1 MCQNMARP
9 FLSGCPLQL
18 LAMSLLA
25 MFFCASTVENEKQ
38 EERRNQEKAS
48 RWNETSSL
56 PLPSSQDSENTPQ
69 KIHSSDSRNAW
80 MLLMNNEVR
89 SKKMNKNKSRKIKFG
104 IPGLLEAAES
114 AQPRPNTIT
123 QEKLLREFQLLLK
136 GIIRKQERINMKTT
150 SKTCQHGEDGDGK
163 EENFFPQNRVP
174 LIKSREQGR
183 IEAAFHC
190 QTRKNISVDRRSLQ
204 ELQLYYIPKKEE
216 LFHRGLGLNLN
227 NGQYMAPV
235 SGYYIFSA
243 RLYVVPQI
251 HPTRYQ
257 SRARDR
263 LRLLICVESLCR
275 QKSSLE
281 TVSSLDKTSEYFTI
295 SVSGILFLQAG
306 QYASVFIDNATGSSF
321 IVRSGSDFRGV
332 LLAL

>member
-1 MCQNMARP
+1 MYQNMARP
-9 FLSGCPLQL
+9 FLSGCPLRF
-18 LAMSLLA
+18 LAMGLLA
-25 MFFCASTVENEKQ
+25 MFFCVSTVENE
-38 EERRNQEKAS
+38 ERENRRNQEKTS

-56 PLPSSQDSENTPQ
+56 PLSSSQDSGNTAE
-69 KIHSSDSRNAW
+69 KIRSSDSWNAW
-80 MLLMNNEVR
+80 MLLVNNEVR

-104 IPGLLEAAES
+104 IPGPLEPAEPP
-114 AQPRPNTIT
+114 QRPQDTIT
-123 QEKLLREFQLLLK
+123 QEELLREFRLPLK
-136 GIIRKQERINMKTT
+136 GIIREQERINVKTT
-150 SKTCQHGEDGDGK
+150 SKNCQHGEDSNGK
-163 EENFFPQNRVP
+163 EENLFPQISIP

-183 IEAAFHC
+183 VEAAFHC

-243 RLYVVPQI
+243 RLYVVPEI
-251 HPTRYQ
+251 HSKRCQP
-257 SRARDR
+257 RARDR

-281 TVSSLDKTSEYFTI
+281 TVSTLDKSSEYFTI

-306 QYASVFIDNATGSSF
+306 QYASVFVDNATGSSF
-321 IVRSGSDFRGV
+321 IVRSGSDFSGV
-332 LLAL
+332 LLGI

>member
-1 MCQNMARP
+1 MCQNMAKP

-18 LAMSLLA
+18 LALGLLA
-25 MFFCASTVENEKQ
+25 MLFCASTVENEKQ
-38 EERRNQEKAS
+38 EDRRNQEKAP

-56 PLPSSQDSENTPQ
+56 PLPSSQDSENTLQ

-104 IPGLLEAAES
+104 IPSLLESAES
-114 AQPRPNTIT
+114 AQPRPDASTII

-150 SKTCQHGEDGDGK
+150 SKKCQHGE
-163 EENFFPQNRVP
+163 
-174 LIKSREQGR
+174 
-183 IEAAFHC
+183 
-190 QTRKNISVDRRSLQ
+190 
-204 ELQLYYIPKKEE
+204 PKKEE

-251 HPTRYQ
+251 HPTKYQ

-275 QKSSLE
+275 QK
-281 TVSSLDKTSEYFTI
+281 
-295 SVSGILFLQAG
+295 
-306 QYASVFIDNATGSSF
+306 
-321 IVRSGSDFRGV
+321 R
-332 LLAL
+332 

>member
-1 MCQNMARP
+1 MCQNMAKP

-18 LAMSLLA
+18 LALGLLA

-38 EERRNQEKAS
+38 EDRRNQEKAP
-48 RWNETSSL
+48 RWNETSSR

-114 AQPRPNTIT
+114 AQPRPDTSTII

-150 SKTCQHGEDGDGK
+150 SKKCQHGEARDGK

-174 LIKSREQGR
+174 LIKSRER

-190 QTRKNISVDRRSLQ
+190 QTQKNISVDRRSLQ

-251 HPTRYQ
+251 HPTKYQ

-281 TVSSLDKTSEYFTI
+281 TVSSLDKASGYFTI

-332 LLAL
+332 LLGI